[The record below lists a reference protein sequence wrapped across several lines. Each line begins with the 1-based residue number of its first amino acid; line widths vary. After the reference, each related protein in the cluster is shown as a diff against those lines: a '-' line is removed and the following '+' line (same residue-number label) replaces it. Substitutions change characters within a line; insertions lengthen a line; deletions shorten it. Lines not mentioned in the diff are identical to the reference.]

1 MLTKITFAEFIQIET
16 FAAGF
21 AFATVYNRVKF
32 YLVKNFIRFSQTKQ
46 KKWFCIV
53 FTPFIGS
60 LLIPILVIIFF
71 RCGILLLQCR
81 YDSRNFYVVHQS

>member
-32 YLVKNFIRFSQTKQ
+32 YLVKNFIRSSQTKQ
-46 KKWFCIV
+46 KKMVLYSIYPFHWFPPDTHPRNHFLPV
-53 FTPFIGS
+53 
-60 LLIPILVIIFF
+60 
-71 RCGILLLQCR
+71 R
-81 YDSRNFYVVHQS
+81 YFAVAMPL